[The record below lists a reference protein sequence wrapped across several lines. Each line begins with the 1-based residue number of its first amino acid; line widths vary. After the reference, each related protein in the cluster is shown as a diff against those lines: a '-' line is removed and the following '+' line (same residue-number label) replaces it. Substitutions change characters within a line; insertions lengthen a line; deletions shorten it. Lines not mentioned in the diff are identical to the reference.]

1 MKTIE
6 RTYYLKKLF
15 AVKGTP
21 DIKVITGVRRSGKSM
36 LLEAFIAEVKKQ
48 KPKTNIV
55 HINFNDVSFELYRE
69 YHALNYYVEKQ
80 YIENVSNLLCI
91 DEVQSCS
98 GFETVINSL
107 HSQNKW
113 DIYITGSNAFLL
125 SSDLATLFTGRVF
138 PIEVYPFSFSEF
150 CTYYALSD
158 KKEAF
163 KRYLKEGGFAGS
175 YVYNQDEDKRIY
187 LKSVFNT
194 LIVRDIVDKYKIKSP
209 ELLERIADY
218 LIDNSSCETSSRNI
232 ANYISSNYGKT
243 NHATVSDYLKFLTN
257 AFAFYKVRR
266 YDVSG
271 KTYLKGQEKYY
282 LADHSLRYALLGIK
296 NLNVGRTLENVVAI
310 ELLRRGYEVYTSQ
323 EEGREV
329 DFVALK
335 QHEKNYI
342 QVCSDISDEKTFE
355 REYKPL
361 LKIKDAYPKMIIT
374 NTFDGAYDYE
384 GIKIIDFS
392 DWLLN
397 TNEY

>member
-1 MKTIE
+1 MKIIE
-6 RTYYLKKLF
+6 RTYYLKKMY

-21 DIKVITGVRRSGKSM
+21 DIKVITGIRRSGKSM
-36 LLEAFIAEVKKQ
+36 LLEAFIEEVKKRE
-48 KPKTNIV
+48 PETNIV

-80 YIENVSNLLCI
+80 YIENVSNILCI
-91 DEVQSCS
+91 DEIQSCS
-98 GFETVINSL
+98 GFETLINSL

-150 CTYYALSD
+150 CTYYELSD

-175 YVYNQDEDKRIY
+175 YLYNQDEDKRTY

-194 LIVRDIVDKYKIKSP
+194 LIVRDIIDKYKIKSS
-209 ELLERIADY
+209 ELLERITDY
-218 LIDNSSCETSSRNI
+218 LIDNASCETSSRNI
-232 ANYISSNYGKT
+232 ANYISSNYDKT
-243 NHATVSDYLKFLTN
+243 NHVTVSDYLKFLTN

-266 YDVSG
+266 YDVTG
-271 KTYLKGQEKYY
+271 KKYLKGQEKYY
-282 LADHSLRYALLGIK
+282 LADHSLRYALLGTK

-310 ELLRRGYEVYTSQ
+310 ELLRRGYEIYTSQ
-323 EEGREV
+323 EEGKEV

-335 QHEKNYI
+335 QHEKIYI
-342 QVCSDISDEKTFE
+342 QVCADISDEKTFE

-374 NTFDGAYDYE
+374 NTVYGSYDYE

-392 DWLLN
+392 DWLL
-397 TNEY
+397 EKQ